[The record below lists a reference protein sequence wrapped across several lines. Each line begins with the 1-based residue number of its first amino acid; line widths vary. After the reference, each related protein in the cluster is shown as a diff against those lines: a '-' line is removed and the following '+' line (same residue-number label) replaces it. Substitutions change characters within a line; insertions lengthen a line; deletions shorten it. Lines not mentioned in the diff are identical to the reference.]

1 MVWRECRED
10 HCHGP
15 FFLFGHASKPLF
27 SALLISIY
35 PDLVT
40 VLVVNLGILNGR
52 LGRSMARFCRGL
64 LRICLSARFVG
75 LNAVVLALVG
85 FTAGAATARSTDNYV
100 VPCFYCLGTWL
111 GRSLVLVGMV
121 LFGKAVP
128 WNLQIV
134 RFIGISGLYSAM
146 ITLIIYRWLARLN
159 EHIIYWDEVVRRTR

>member
-1 MVWRECRED
+1 
-10 HCHGP
+10 
-15 FFLFGHASKPLF
+15 
-27 SALLISIY
+27 
-35 PDLVT
+35 
-40 VLVVNLGILNGR
+40 
-52 LGRSMARFCRGL
+52 MARFCRGL
-64 LRICLSARFVG
+64 LRICLSAVLLG
-75 LNAVVLALVG
+75 LTPWSWRWWASLLV
-85 FTAGAATARSTDNYV
+85 RPRPLCRDNYV

>member
-1 MVWRECRED
+1 MKITAMVL
-10 HCHGP
+10 
-15 FFLFGHASKPLF
+15 FFLLAMLLQTTVF
-27 SALLISIY
+27 SALPILGSY

-52 LGRSMARFCRGL
+52 LEGAWLGFVAGL
-64 LRICLSARFVG
+64 LRDLLVGRFVG

-85 FTAGAATARSTDNYV
+85 FTAGAATRPLYRDNYV
-100 VPCFYCLGTWL
+100 VPCFFTVLGTWL